1 MSTEELK
8 KVSEGASKSA
18 VSAGETIDISKL
30 LGLLNDPTVQGI
42 LADFK
47 KTNADN
53 DAKINWLI
61 NAAKTINDN
70 ILALD
75 KDMRDLKSYLE
86 QIIRVIQA

>member
-18 VSAGETIDISKL
+18 VSAGETIDM
-30 LGLLNDPTVQGI
+30 NDPTVQGI

-75 KDMRDLKSYLE
+75 KDMRELKAYLE

>member
-8 KVSEGASKSA
+8 KVSEGASSNA

-75 KDMRDLKSYLE
+75 KDMRELKAYLE